1 MKGFDVI
8 RNDLHF
14 GMRYKVLLKNEHS
27 HNVIKA
33 KNMKQVG
40 IVGWRGMVG
49 SVLLQRMVEENDFDH
64 ISAHFY
70 STSSAGAAGPV
81 IGGVS
86 YTLKDANSISALAEM
101 DIIITC
107 QGGDYTKA
115 IYPALINQGWK
126 GYWIDAASALRMDDN
141 ACIILDPVNRPTI
154 DRAVKEGIKLF
165 VGGNCSITL
174 SLMGLAGLIQADL
187 IEWMS
192 VMTYQSASGA
202 GAQYVRELIAQS
214 AFISQ
219 HLTSNELASSGSVLP
234 LVNKVSELIKS
245 AGMPI
250 HHFGAPLMG
259 SIIPWIDSDLGNG
272 NSREEWKG
280 ESETN
285 KILGLAPGT
294 IPVNGLCIR
303 VGVIRCHSAAITLKL
318 KREVSEEEFA
328 QLVTHS
334 HPWVNYVP
342 NTKDES
348 VSKLTPAHISG
359 SLQVG
364 IGRYKK
370 MALNNDPVYSV
381 LTVGDQLLWGAA
393 EPLRRM
399 LNILLGKV

>member
-1 MKGFDVI
+1 
-8 RNDLHF
+8 
-14 GMRYKVLLKNEHS
+14 
-27 HNVIKA
+27 
-33 KNMKQVG
+33 MKQVG

-49 SVLLQRMVEENDFDH
+49 SVLLQRMIEENDFDD
-64 ISAHFY
+64 ISAHFF
-70 STSSAGAAGPV
+70 STSSAGGVGPV
-81 IGGVS
+81 INGKS
-86 YTLKDANSISALAEM
+86 DILKDANSLSALAEM

-115 IYPALINQGWK
+115 IYPALINHGWQ
-126 GYWIDAASALRMDDN
+126 GYWIDAAS
-141 ACIILDPVNRPTI
+141 VNRDNI
-154 DRAVKEGIKLF
+154 DRAVKAGVKLF

-174 SLMGLAGLIQADL
+174 SLMGLAGLIKADL

-202 GAQYVRELIAQS
+202 GAKQVRELIAQS
-214 AFISQ
+214 AYISQ
-219 HLTSNELASSGSVLP
+219 HLSADELTASGSVLP
-234 LVNKVSELIKS
+234 LVNKVSELINS
-245 AGMPI
+245 AGMPVEN
-250 HHFGAPLMG
+250 FGVPLMG
-259 SIIPWIDSDLGNG
+259 SIIPWIDSDLGDG

-280 ESETN
+280 EAETN

-318 KREVSEEEFA
+318 KREVSEAEFA
-328 QLVTHS
+328 ELITHS
-334 HPWVNYVP
+334 HPWVNYIR
-342 NTKDES
+342 NNKQES
-348 VSKLTPAHISG
+348 VSQLTPAAISG

-370 MALNNDPVYSV
+370 MSLNNEPVYSV

-399 LNILLGKV
+399 LNILLGKI

>member
-1 MKGFDVI
+1 
-8 RNDLHF
+8 
-14 GMRYKVLLKNEHS
+14 
-27 HNVIKA
+27 
-33 KNMKQVG
+33 MKQVG

-49 SVLLQRMVEENDFDH
+49 SVLLQRMIEENDFDD
-64 ISAHFY
+64 ISAHFF

-81 IGGVS
+81 INGKS
-86 YTLKDANSISALAEM
+86 DKLKDANSLSALAEM

-115 IYPALINQGWK
+115 IYPALINSGWQ

-141 ACIILDPVNRPTI
+141 ACIILDPVNRDNI
-154 DRAVKEGIKLF
+154 DRAVKAGMKLF

-174 SLMGLAGLIQADL
+174 SLMGLAGLIKAGL

-202 GAQYVRELIAQS
+202 GAKQVREFIAQS
-214 AFISQ
+214 AYISQ
-219 HLTSNELASSGSVLP
+219 HLSADELTASGSVLP
-234 LVNKVSELIKS
+234 LVNKVSELINS
-245 AGMPI
+245 AGMPVEN
-250 HHFGAPLMG
+250 FGVPLMG
-259 SIIPWIDSDLGNG
+259 SIIPWIDSDLGDG
-272 NSREEWKG
+272 NSREEWRG
-280 ESETN
+280 EAETN

-318 KREVSEEEFA
+318 KREVSEAEFA
-328 QLVTHS
+328 ELVTHS
-334 HPWVNYVP
+334 HPWVNYIP
-342 NTKDES
+342 NNKQES
-348 VSKLTPAHISG
+348 VSKLTPAAISG

-370 MALNNDPVYSV
+370 MSLNNEPVYSV

-399 LNILLGKV
+399 LNILLGKI

>member
-1 MKGFDVI
+1 
-8 RNDLHF
+8 
-14 GMRYKVLLKNEHS
+14 
-27 HNVIKA
+27 
-33 KNMKQVG
+33 MKQVG

-49 SVLLQRMVEENDFDH
+49 SVLLQRMVEENDFDN

-81 IGGVS
+81 IGGVNH
-86 YTLKDANSISALAEM
+86 TLKDANSISALAEM

-115 IYPALINQGWK
+115 IYPALISHGWQ
-126 GYWIDAASALRMDDN
+126 GYWIDAASALRMDEK
-141 ACIILDPVNRPTI
+141 ACIILDPVNRTNI
-154 DRAVKEGIKLF
+154 DRAIKEGIKLF

-174 SLMGLAGLIQADL
+174 SLMGLSGLIKADL

-202 GAQYVRELIAQS
+202 GAKYVRELIAQS
-214 AFISQ
+214 AYISK
-219 HLTSNELASSGSVLP
+219 HLSSDELESSGSVLP
-234 LVNKVSELIKS
+234 IVNKVSELINS
-245 AGMPI
+245 ANMPI
-250 HHFGAPLMG
+250 QNFGAPLMG
-259 SIIPWIDSDLGNG
+259 SIIPWIDSDLGDG

-280 ESETN
+280 EAETN
-285 KILGLAPGT
+285 KILGLSPGT
-294 IPVNGLCIR
+294 IAVNGLCIR

-328 QLVTHS
+328 ELVTHS

-342 NTKDES
+342 NNKDDS
-348 VSKLTPAHISG
+348 VSKLIPANISG

-370 MALNNDPVYSV
+370 MSLNNDPIYSV

-399 LNILLGKV
+399 LNILSGKV

>member
-1 MKGFDVI
+1 
-8 RNDLHF
+8 
-14 GMRYKVLLKNEHS
+14 
-27 HNVIKA
+27 
-33 KNMKQVG
+33 MKQVG

-49 SVLLQRMVEENDFDH
+49 SVLLQRMVEENDFDN

-81 IGGVS
+81 IGGVNH
-86 YTLKDANSISALAEM
+86 TLKDANSISALAEM

-115 IYPALINQGWK
+115 IYPALISYGWQ
-126 GYWIDAASALRMDDN
+126 GYWIDAASALRMDEK
-141 ACIILDPVNRPTI
+141 ACIILDPVNRTNI
-154 DRAVKEGIKLF
+154 DRAIQEGIKLF

-174 SLMGLAGLIQADL
+174 SLMGLSGLIRADL

-202 GAQYVRELIAQS
+202 GAKYVRELIAQS
-214 AFISQ
+214 AYISK
-219 HLTSNELASSGSVLP
+219 HLSSDELESSGSVLP
-234 LVNKVSELIKS
+234 LVNKVSELINS
-245 AGMPI
+245 ANMPI
-250 HHFGAPLMG
+250 QNFGAPLMG
-259 SIIPWIDSDLGNG
+259 SIIPWIDSDLGDG

-280 ESETN
+280 EAETN
-285 KILGLAPGT
+285 KILGLSPGT
-294 IPVNGLCIR
+294 IAVNGLCIR

-328 QLVTHS
+328 ELVTHS

-342 NTKDES
+342 NNKDDS
-348 VSKLTPAHISG
+348 VSKLTPANISG

-370 MALNNDPVYSV
+370 MSLNNDPIYSV

>member
-1 MKGFDVI
+1 
-8 RNDLHF
+8 
-14 GMRYKVLLKNEHS
+14 
-27 HNVIKA
+27 
-33 KNMKQVG
+33 MKQVG

-49 SVLLQRMVEENDFDH
+49 SVLLQRMLEENDFKD

-70 STSSAGAAGPV
+70 STSNVGAAGPV
-81 IGGVS
+81 IDGIS
-86 YTLKDANSISALAEM
+86 YTLKDAYSIDALAEM

-115 IYPALINQGWK
+115 VYQALIAHGWE
-126 GYWIDAASALRMDDN
+126 GYWIDAASALRMDER
-141 ACIILDPVNRPTI
+141 ACIILDPVNRPHI
-154 DRAVKEGIKLF
+154 DRAVQEGIKLF

-174 SLMGLAGLIQADL
+174 SLMGLAGLIKADL

-202 GAQYVRELIAQS
+202 GAQYVRELITQS
-214 AFISQ
+214 AYISS
-219 HLTSNELASSGSVLP
+219 HLSADELASSGSVLP
-234 LVNKVSELIKS
+234 LVNKVSELINS
-245 AGMPI
+245 AEMPTQN
-250 HHFGAPLMG
+250 FGAPLMG
-259 SIIPWIDSDLGNG
+259 NIIPWIDSDLGDG

-280 ESETN
+280 EAETN
-285 KILGLAPGT
+285 KILGLSPGT

-318 KREVSEEEFA
+318 KRDVSEAEFA
-328 QLVTHS
+328 DLVAHS

-342 NTKDES
+342 NNKEES
-348 VSKLTPAHISG
+348 VSKLTPAFISG

-370 MALNNDPVYSV
+370 MSLNNDPIYSV

-399 LNILLGKV
+399 LNILLGRV

>member
-1 MKGFDVI
+1 
-8 RNDLHF
+8 
-14 GMRYKVLLKNEHS
+14 
-27 HNVIKA
+27 
-33 KNMKQVG
+33 MKQVG

-49 SVLLQRMVEENDFDH
+49 SVLLQRMVEENDFDG

-86 YTLKDANSISALAEM
+86 YTLKDANSINALSEM

-115 IYPALINQGWK
+115 IYPALIDHGWK
-126 GYWIDAASALRMDDN
+126 GYWIDAASALRMDEK
-141 ACIILDPVNRPTI
+141 ACIILDPVNRPNI
-154 DRAVKEGIKLF
+154 DRAVNEGIKLF

-174 SLMGLAGLIQADL
+174 SLMGLAGLIKSGL

-202 GAQYVRELIAQS
+202 GAQYVRELISQS
-214 AFISQ
+214 AYISK
-219 HLTSNELASSGSVLP
+219 HLSSDELKPSGSVLP
-234 LVNKVSELIKS
+234 LVNKVSELINS
-245 AGMPI
+245 ADMPI
-250 HHFGAPLMG
+250 QNFGAPLMG
-259 SIIPWIDSDLGNG
+259 SIIPWIDSDLGDG

-280 ESETN
+280 EAETN
-285 KILGLAPGT
+285 KILGLSPGT

-328 QLVTHS
+328 ELVKYS
-334 HPWVNYVP
+334 HPWVRFVP
-342 NTKDES
+342 NNKVES
-348 VSKLTPAHISG
+348 VSKLTPAYISG

-364 IGRYKK
+364 VGRYKK
-370 MALNNDPVYSV
+370 KSLNNDPIYSV

>member
-1 MKGFDVI
+1 
-8 RNDLHF
+8 
-14 GMRYKVLLKNEHS
+14 
-27 HNVIKA
+27 
-33 KNMKQVG
+33 MKQVG

-49 SVLLQRMVEENDFDH
+49 SVLLQRMVEENDFDD
-64 ISAHFY
+64 IFAHFF

-115 IYPALINQGWK
+115 IYPALINSGWK
-126 GYWIDAASALRMDDN
+126 GYWIDAASALRMDEK
-141 ACIILDPVNRPTI
+141 ACIILDPVNRTNI
-154 DRAVKEGIKLF
+154 DCAVKDGIKLF

-174 SLMGLAGLIQADL
+174 SLMGLAGMIKADL

-202 GAQYVRELIAQS
+202 GAKYVRELIAQS
-214 AFISQ
+214 AYISK
-219 HLTSNELASSGSVLP
+219 HLSSDELASSGSVLP
-234 LVNKVSELIKS
+234 LVNKVSELINS
-245 AGMPI
+245 ADMPI
-250 HHFGAPLMG
+250 QNFGAPLMG
-259 SIIPWIDSDLGNG
+259 SIIPWIDSDLGDG

-280 ESETN
+280 EAETN
-285 KILGLAPGT
+285 KILGLSPGT

-318 KREVSEEEFA
+318 KREVSEAEFA
-328 QLVTHS
+328 ELVTHS

-342 NTKDES
+342 NNKQES
-348 VSKLTPAHISG
+348 VSKLTPAYISG

-370 MALNNDPVYSV
+370 MALNNEPVYSV

-399 LNILLGKV
+399 LNILLGRV

>member
-1 MKGFDVI
+1 
-8 RNDLHF
+8 
-14 GMRYKVLLKNEHS
+14 
-27 HNVIKA
+27 
-33 KNMKQVG
+33 MKQVG

-49 SVLLQRMVEENDFDH
+49 SVLLQRMIEENDFDD
-64 ISAHFY
+64 ISAHFF
-70 STSSAGAAGPV
+70 SASSAGAAGPV
-81 IGGVS
+81 INGKS
-86 YTLKDANSISALAEM
+86 DKLKDANSLSALAEM

-115 IYPALINQGWK
+115 IYPALINHGWQ
-126 GYWIDAASALRMDDN
+126 GYWIDAASALRMDER
-141 ACIILDPVNRPTI
+141 ACIILDPVNRENI
-154 DRAVKEGIKLF
+154 DRAVKAGIKLF

-174 SLMGLAGLIQADL
+174 SLMGLAGLIKADL

-202 GAQYVRELIAQS
+202 GAKHVRELIAQS
-214 AFISQ
+214 AYISQ
-219 HLTSNELASSGSVLP
+219 HLSADELTSSGSVLP
-234 LVNKVSELIKS
+234 LVNKVSELINS
-245 AGMPI
+245 AGMPVEN
-250 HHFGAPLMG
+250 FGVPLMG
-259 SIIPWIDSDLGNG
+259 SIIPWIDSDLGDG

-280 ESETN
+280 EAETN

-318 KREVSEEEFA
+318 KREVSEAEFA
-328 QLVTHS
+328 ELVTHS
-334 HPWVNYVP
+334 HPWVNYVR
-342 NTKDES
+342 NNKQES
-348 VSKLTPAHISG
+348 VSQLTPAAISG

-370 MALNNDPVYSV
+370 MSLNNDPVYSV

-399 LNILLGKV
+399 LNILLGKI

>member
-1 MKGFDVI
+1 
-8 RNDLHF
+8 
-14 GMRYKVLLKNEHS
+14 
-27 HNVIKA
+27 
-33 KNMKQVG
+33 MKQVG

-49 SVLLQRMVEENDFDH
+49 SVLLQRMLEENDFKD

-70 STSSAGAAGPV
+70 STSSVGASGPV
-81 IGGVS
+81 IDGIS
-86 YTLKDANSISALAEM
+86 YTLKDAYSIDALAKM

-115 IYPALINQGWK
+115 VYQALIAHGWE
-126 GYWIDAASALRMDDN
+126 GYWIDAASALRMDER
-141 ACIILDPVNRPTI
+141 ACIILDPVNRTHI

-174 SLMGLAGLIQADL
+174 SLMGLAGLIKADL

-202 GAQYVRELIAQS
+202 GAQYVRELITQCAYISSHFS
-214 AFISQ
+214 AD
-219 HLTSNELASSGSVLP
+219 ELASSGSVLP
-234 LVNKVSELIKS
+234 LVNKVSELINS
-245 AGMPI
+245 AEMPTQN
-250 HHFGAPLMG
+250 FGAPLMG
-259 SIIPWIDSDLGNG
+259 SIIPWIDSDLGDG

-280 ESETN
+280 EAETN
-285 KILGLAPGT
+285 KILGLSPGT

-318 KREVSEEEFA
+318 KREVSEAEFA
-328 QLVTHS
+328 DLVAHA

-342 NTKDES
+342 NNKEES
-348 VSKLTPAHISG
+348 VSKLTPAYISG

-370 MALNNDPVYSV
+370 MSLNNDPIYSV
-381 LTVGDQLLWGAA
+381 FTVGDQLLWGAA

-399 LNILLGKV
+399 LNILLGRV

>member
-1 MKGFDVI
+1 
-8 RNDLHF
+8 
-14 GMRYKVLLKNEHS
+14 
-27 HNVIKA
+27 
-33 KNMKQVG
+33 MKQVG

-49 SVLLQRMVEENDFDH
+49 SVLLQRMLEENDFKD

-70 STSSAGAAGPV
+70 STSSVGAAGPV
-81 IGGVS
+81 IDGIS
-86 YTLKDANSISALAEM
+86 YTLKDAYSIDALAEM

-115 IYPALINQGWK
+115 VYHALIAHGWE
-126 GYWIDAASALRMDDN
+126 GYWIDAASALRMDER
-141 ACIILDPVNRPTI
+141 ACIILDPVNRPHI

-174 SLMGLAGLIQADL
+174 SLMGLAGLIKADL

-202 GAQYVRELIAQS
+202 GAQYVRELITQS
-214 AFISQ
+214 AYISS
-219 HLTSNELASSGSVLP
+219 HLSADELASSGSVLP
-234 LVNKVSELIKS
+234 LVNKVSELINS
-245 AGMPI
+245 AEMPTRN
-250 HHFGAPLMG
+250 FGAPLMG
-259 SIIPWIDSDLGNG
+259 SIIPWIDSDLGDG

-280 ESETN
+280 EAETN

-318 KREVSEEEFA
+318 KREVSEAEFA
-328 QLVTHS
+328 DLVAHS

-342 NTKDES
+342 NNKEES
-348 VSKLTPAHISG
+348 VSKLTPAYISG

-370 MALNNDPVYSV
+370 MSLNIDPIYSV
-381 LTVGDQLLWGAA
+381 FTVGDQLLWGAA

-399 LNILLGKV
+399 LNILLGRV